1 MQITITITA
10 TYLYLGQTKSRQP
23 LYVSSGLFSMFY
35 SKQTQNAMLASFSL
49 NSSGCFAQKCRASP
63 FSSKNSLP
71 SSARQSTWGQGNLRP
86 IYARWKGLFS
96 KFEFQHRPPLIH
108 PPSWKQD
115 FPVVFLPFPF
125 PSPPAP
131 AARVTRRRLGTS
143 QLLALV
149 APHNALTH
157 KLFILQD
164 RYADSKA
171 VPPVDDQQDYELTN
185 FQESDGK
192 TLLKFKRKFDT
203 CDPRDRKLEVSISA
217 HHFLLNEMP
226 PQVYRCY
233 SSALHFPPSFQPFLS
248 HSHYS

>member
-1 MQITITITA
+1 MICLRVSPQTPLGVSLKNVELVLFPRKI
-10 TYLYLGQTKSRQP
+10 LYQAP
-23 LYVSSGLFSMFY
+23 LDRAHEGKVTCDLYTLDGRACFPN
-35 SKQTQNAMLASFSL
+35 SK
-49 NSSGCFAQKCRASP
+49 
-63 FSSKNSLP
+63 
-71 SSARQSTWGQGNLRP
+71 
-86 IYARWKGLFS
+86 
-96 KFEFQHRPPLIH
+96 FQHRPPLIH

-171 VPPVDDQQDYELTN
+171 VPPVDDQQDYELTD